1 MSADQPFRVL
11 LSDPSSQHREL
22 ALSFLHAGGIQT
34 AVAAS
39 GPEALALAENFQPH
53 VILTELI
60 LPGFSGLELIRRCRA
75 RRDAARIWVVTAA
88 SGGWATQAALSA
100 GADFLF
106 YKPVH
111 WPELIR
117 HLQDHV
123 GSDPLAHVETFLRR
137 LGLPPHWSG
146 FSQTARCVR
155 LLAGG
160 ECELLKEAY
169 IRIAREDRLSPSAVA
184 RNVERCV
191 GFLRASPLLP
201 PDFPKDCSGR
211 DFLLSLGQAAIIPL

>member
-1 MSADQPFRVL
+1 MQA
-11 LSDPSSQHREL
+11 
-22 ALSFLHAGGIQT
+22 AA
-34 AVAAS
+34 AAS
-39 GPEALALAENFQPH
+39 GPEALALAEDFQPH

-60 LPGFSGLELIRRCRA
+60 LPGFSGLELIRRCRS
-75 RRDAARIWVVTAA
+75 RQDSARIWVVTAA
-88 SGGWATQAALSA
+88 SGGWATRAALNA

-106 YKPVH
+106 YKPIC

-117 HLQDHV
+117 HLRDHA
-123 GSDPLAHVETFLRR
+123 GNDPLAHVENALCR
-137 LGLPPHWSG
+137 LGLPRFWAG

-160 ECELLKEAY
+160 DCELLKEAY
-169 IRIAREDRLSPSAVA
+169 ILIAREDRTSPTAVA

-191 GFLRASPLLP
+191 GFLRTSPLLP
-201 PDFPKDCSGR
+201 PDFPKDLPGK